1 MIIHEPRVTT
11 NADEVRLEAEVGVER
26 RDATIPPFLWFVFPR
41 AYERFIG
48 DGSDAFAAALL
59 PLAMSLG
66 EAVRVEG
73 TVSYRLAAGMRE
85 YQRIQSAWKP
95 ELFRQVGVEC
105 GGLCARER
113 DQAEGAVGSSFSG
126 GVDSFHTLWTHLPE
140 NEPYPPFRV
149 THCLM
154 INGFDDDSDL
164 SNTGSFLALQRLY
177 EPVMAAHGLEL
188 VVARTNLL
196 QFLGPWLRAQAFAAF
211 LTAPALALG
220 RLFTRFY
227 VSSGARVTDMGL
239 FKDGSHLMLDHLLS
253 TETMETS
260 HEGAH
265 LTRLEKTLAISRWP
279 ETYAR
284 LRVCFRATGVQGGGG
299 AVANCCTCE
308 KCLRTMVTLELAG
321 ALRNY
326 TSFPRPLTRRDV
338 RDIDFANSRRDL
350 FIPEIIEY
358 AERVGR
364 DDIARDLRI
373 ALFKSVRINSPIRKA
388 ARVSARL
395 AARSRLYAAAA
406 AVPKRALK
414 RVGFGRGW
422 LY

>member
-1 MIIHEPRVTT
+1 VIIREPRVTT
-11 NADEVRLEAEVGVER
+11 NAGEVRVEAEVGVER
-26 RDATIPPFLWFVFPR
+26 RDGAPPPFLWFVFPR
-41 AYERFIG
+41 AYERFVG
-48 DGSDAFAAALL
+48 EGSDAFAVALL

-66 EAVRVEG
+66 ERLRVEG
-73 TVSYRLAAGMRE
+73 KVSCRLAAGMRE

-95 ELFRQVGVEC
+95 ELFRQVQVEY
-105 GGLCARER
+105 GALRER
-113 DQAEGAVGSSFSG
+113 DQSDGAVAASFSG
-126 GVDSFHTLWTHLPE
+126 GVDSFQTVWSHLPE

-149 THCLM
+149 SHCLM

-164 SNTGSFLALQRLY
+164 ENTGSFLALQRVY

-188 VVARTNLL
+188 LVARTNLL
-196 QFLGPWLRAQAFAAF
+196 QFLGTQLRAQAFAAF

-220 RLFTRFY
+220 RLFSRFY
-227 VSSGARVTDMGL
+227 VSAGARVTDMGL

-284 LRVCFRATGVQGGGG
+284 LRVCFNATGFQEGGR
-299 AVANCCTCE
+299 AIANCCACE

-321 ALRNY
+321 VLRNY
-326 TSFPRPLTRRDV
+326 VCFPRPLRRRDV
-338 RDIDFANSRRDL
+338 RNIDFASSRRDF

-358 AERVGR
+358 AKRVGR

-373 ALFKSVRINSPIRKA
+373 ALFKSARINAPIRGA
-388 ARVSARL
+388 VHASARL
-395 AARSRLYAAAA
+395 AARSPLYAAAA

-414 RVGFGRGW
+414 RAGFGRGW